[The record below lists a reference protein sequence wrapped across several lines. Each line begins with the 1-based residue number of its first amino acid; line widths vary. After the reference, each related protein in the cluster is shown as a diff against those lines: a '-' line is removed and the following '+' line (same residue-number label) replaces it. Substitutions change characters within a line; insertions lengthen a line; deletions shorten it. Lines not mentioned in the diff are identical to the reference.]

1 MLFCLFFEVSRKIQ
15 IVIYLNKMCKSFEL
29 FIFEHCDGS
38 LQMCQIEMMLNLN
51 FRANI

>member
-1 MLFCLFFEVSRKIQ
+1 MLFCLFFEVSRK

-38 LQMCQIEMMLNLN
+38 LQMCQTEIMLNLN